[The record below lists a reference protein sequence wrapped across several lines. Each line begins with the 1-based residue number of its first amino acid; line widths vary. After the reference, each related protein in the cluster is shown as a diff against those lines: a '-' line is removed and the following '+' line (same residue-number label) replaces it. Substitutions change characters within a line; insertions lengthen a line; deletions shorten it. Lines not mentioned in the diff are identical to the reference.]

1 MLKISGPQSL
11 SGKVQ
16 ISGSKNAALPLIA
29 AGLFFEDFTLH
40 NVPRIGD
47 VLTFLSIIESL
58 GVEIDFASGNTLK
71 MNTKKMNI
79 HTLDLEKIKKI
90 RV

>member
-11 SGKVQ
+11 SGTVQ

-29 AGLFFEDFTLH
+29 CGLFFENFTLN

-47 VLTFLSIIESL
+47 VFTFLSIIESL
-58 GVEIDFASGNTLK
+58 GVIVNFQ
-71 MNTKKMNI
+71 
-79 HTLDLEKIKKI
+79 
-90 RV
+90 